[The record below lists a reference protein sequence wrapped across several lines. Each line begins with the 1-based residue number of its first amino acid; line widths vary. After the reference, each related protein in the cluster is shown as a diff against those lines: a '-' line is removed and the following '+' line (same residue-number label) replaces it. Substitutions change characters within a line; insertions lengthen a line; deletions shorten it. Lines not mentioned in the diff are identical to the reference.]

1 MPQLTTV
8 TKENNISLC
17 GAVTL
22 AEVRALLSEWLDS
35 TGGPFYFFSIA
46 FLFCILFASFLQYE
60 WHIIKRVF
68 SNQKA
73 HRLFWQKCSPLKSLK
88 KEKHILFTTYCFL
101 LLSDPQDQDIE
112 ELVKYLGQLV
122 LDSDL
127 EMVDLILKF
136 LHRWVFS
143 KTCSKRFGVLFLIF
157 FLCSL

>member
-1 MPQLTTV
+1 MWSSHPGWGS
-8 TKENNISLC
+8 SL
-17 GAVTL
+17 AVRV
-22 AEVRALLSEWLDS
+22 AGFNRRS
-35 TGGPFYFFSIA
+35 FYFFSIA

-88 KEKHILFTTYCFL
+88 KEKHISFTTYCFL

-157 FLCSL
+157 FYAAYRWLEEATSAYGLLC